1 MAQLNADSCY
11 IFTDTETTGLDINFS
26 QIIQIGSLLTDESL
40 NEENTQDIGCKLLP
54 WIVPSPE
61 AYLVHKK
68 VESLNEDSMSHYEM
82 MKLLRSTWLEWS
94 KGRNPVYV
102 TYNGHRFDEELF
114 RRQFFWNLLPLYMTN
129 TLGASRLDML
139 STLQLVANFFPDSL
153 NLPIFDEED
162 VSMKLTDWSQANS
175 IEIENAHDALADC
188 VQMHELAKLIIEKA
202 NPVWRASVKGSSKT
216 GNFEILQSEPFA
228 MIGEVVRRKKFTY
241 PVTFCGQN
249 PKMNNEVAVAD
260 LYFDPDQLED
270 LTDSE
275 LLEQIG
281 NSGTAIRK
289 VRINKSI
296 PVIASDQIPDLEKY
310 LDIPHEQL
318 IDRARKVRENIKL
331 QTRIS
336 ELLASNQINYPPPKY
351 LEQTVYSGFPS
362 DADDLWMERFHTL
375 PWEERSKVL
384 DGFEDIRYKELA
396 ERLVCANNPESVKHE
411 TMSRYQNFLNQRLY
425 DKGPWPS
432 LEKTLDKTRSMM
444 IDATDE
450 QKEILKR
457 LEKNL
462 EKKSEFIQSL

>member
-375 PWEERSKVL
+375 PWEERSKIL
-384 DGFEDIRYKELA
+384 DGFEDTRYKELA
-396 ERLVCANNPESVKHE
+396 ERLVCANNPESVKPD

-462 EKKSEFIQSL
+462 EKKSEFS

>member
-1 MAQLNADSCY
+1 MTQLNADSCY

-26 QIIQIGSLLTDESL
+26 QIIQIGSLLTDDSL
-40 NEENTQDIGCKLLP
+40 SQEKSQDIGCKLLP

-375 PWEERSKVL
+375 PWEERSKIL
-384 DGFEDIRYKELA
+384 DGFEDTRYKELA
-396 ERLVCANNPESVKHE
+396 ERLVCANNPESVKPD

-462 EKKSEFIQSL
+462 EKKSEFS

>member
-1 MAQLNADSCY
+1 MTQLNADSCY

-26 QIIQIGSLLTDESL
+26 QIIQIGSLLTDDSL
-40 NEENTQDIGCKLLP
+40 SQEKSQDIGCKLLP

-139 STLQLVANFFPDSL
+139 STLQLVANFFPESL

-375 PWEERSKVL
+375 PWEERSKIL
-384 DGFEDIRYKELA
+384 DGFEDTRYKELA
-396 ERLVCANNPESVKHE
+396 ERLVCANNPESVKPD

-462 EKKSEFIQSL
+462 EKKSEFS

>member
-1 MAQLNADSCY
+1 MSQLNADQCY

-26 QIIQIGSLLTDESL
+26 QIIQIGSILTDESL
-40 NEENTQDIGCKLLP
+40 NQENSQDIGCKLLP

-68 VESLNEDSMSHYEM
+68 IESLDENAQSHYEM
-82 MKLLRSTWLEWS
+82 MKTLRSTWLDWS
-94 KGRNPVYV
+94 KKRNAVYI

-114 RRQFFWNLLPLYMTN
+114 RRQFFWNLLPLYITN

-139 STLQLVANFFPDSL
+139 STLQLVANFFPEAL
-153 NLPIFDEED
+153 NLPLKDEGE
-162 VSMKLTDWSQANS
+162 VSMKLTDWSDANS

-188 VQMHELAKLIIEKA
+188 VQMLELAKLIQKTA
-202 NPVWRASVKGSSKT
+202 MPVWQASIKGATKS
-216 GNFEILQSEPFA
+216 GNLELLQSEPFA

-260 LYFDPDQLED
+260 LYFDPDLLDD

-289 VRINKSI
+289 VRINKSM
-296 PVIASDQIPDLEKY
+296 PVMSADSIPDIEKY

-318 IDRARKVRENIKL
+318 VERARKIKENIKL
-331 QTRIS
+331 QTRVS
-336 ELLASNQINYPPPKY
+336 ELLGANQINYPPPKY
-351 LEQTVYSGFPS
+351 LEQTVYQGFPS
-362 DADDLWMERFHTL
+362 DADDLWMERFHSL
-375 PWEERSKVL
+375 PWEERAKVL
-384 DGFEDIRYKELA
+384 DGFEDSRYKELA
-396 ERLVCANNPESVKHE
+396 ERLVCAHNPEFV
-411 TMSRYQNFLNQRLY
+411 SREIFEKYQNFINQRLY

-432 LEKTLDKTRSMM
+432 LEKTLDKTRSML
-444 IDATDE
+444 IEATGEKKD
-450 QKEILKR
+450 I
-457 LEKNL
+457 LEKL
-462 EKKSEFIQSL
+462 EKSLSSKSEFS

>member
-1 MAQLNADSCY
+1 MTQLNADSCY

-26 QIIQIGSLLTDESL
+26 QIIQIGSLLTDDSL
-40 NEENTQDIGCKLLP
+40 SQEKSQDIGCKLLP

-260 LYFDPDQLED
+260 LYYDPDKLED

-289 VRINKSI
+289 LRINKSI
-296 PVIASDQIPDLEKY
+296 PVIASDKIPDLEKY

-384 DGFEDIRYKELA
+384 DGFEDTRYKELA
-396 ERLVCANNPESVKHE
+396 ERLVCANNPESVKPD

-462 EKKSEFIQSL
+462 EKKSEFS

>member
-188 VQMHELAKLIIEKA
+188 VQMHELAKLIIERA

-260 LYFDPDQLED
+260 LYFDPDQLDD

-318 IDRARKVRENIKL
+318 VDRARKVRENIKL

-384 DGFEDIRYKELA
+384 DGFEDTRYKELA

>member
-1 MAQLNADSCY
+1 MTQLNADSCY

-26 QIIQIGSLLTDESL
+26 QIIQIGSLLTDDSL
-40 NEENTQDIGCKLLP
+40 SQEKSQDIGCKLLP

-384 DGFEDIRYKELA
+384 DGFEDTRYKELA

-462 EKKSEFIQSL
+462 EKKSEFS

>member
-1 MAQLNADSCY
+1 MSQLNADSCY

-40 NEENTQDIGCKLLP
+40 IQENSQDIGCQLLP

-68 VESLNEDSMSHYEM
+68 VESLGDEAMSHYEM
-82 MKLLRSTWLEWS
+82 MRLLRSTWLEWS
-94 KGRNPVYV
+94 KGRNPVYI

-114 RRQFFWNLLPLYMTN
+114 RRQFFWNLLPLYITN

-153 NLPIFDEED
+153 NLPIFDEGAI
-162 VSMKLTDWSQANS
+162 SMKLTDWSDANS

-188 VQMHELAKLIIEKA
+188 VQMHEIAKLILEKA
-202 NPVWRASVKGSSKT
+202 SPVWRASIKGSSKT
-216 GNFEILQSEPFA
+216 GNLEILQSDPFA

-241 PVTFCGQN
+241 PVTYCGQN

-260 LYFDPDQLED
+260 LYFDPDQLDD
-270 LTDSE
+270 LTDAE

-289 VRINKSI
+289 VRINKSL
-296 PVIASDQIPDLEKY
+296 PVMASDQIPDVEKF
-310 LDIPHEQL
+310 LDIPYDQL
-318 IDRARKVRENIKL
+318 VERAHKVRANIKL
-331 QTRIS
+331 QTRVS
-336 ELLASNQINYPPPKY
+336 ELLASNQVNYPPPKH

-384 DGFEDIRYKELA
+384 DGFEDSRYKELA
-396 ERLVCANNPESVKHE
+396 ERLVCVNNPESVSAE
-411 TMSRYQNFLNQRLY
+411 TFERYQNFLNQRLY

-432 LEKTLDKTRSMM
+432 LEKTLDKTRSML
-444 IDATDE
+444 IEAKGE
-450 QKEILKR
+450 QKEILEQ

-462 EKKSEFIQSL
+462 VKKSEFN

>member
-188 VQMHELAKLIIEKA
+188 VQMHELAKLIIERA

-260 LYFDPDQLED
+260 LYFDPDQLDD

>member
-1 MAQLNADSCY
+1 MTQLNADSCY

-26 QIIQIGSLLTDESL
+26 QIIQIGSLLTDDSL
-40 NEENTQDIGCKLLP
+40 SQEKSQDIGCKLLP

-462 EKKSEFIQSL
+462 EKKSEFS

>member
-1 MAQLNADSCY
+1 MSQLNADSCY

-40 NEENTQDIGCKLLP
+40 KEENSQDIGCKLLP

-68 VESLNEDSMSHYEM
+68 VESLGDDSMSHYEM
-82 MKLLRSTWLEWS
+82 MRLLRSTWLEWS
-94 KGRNPVYV
+94 KGRNPVYI

-114 RRQFFWNLLPLYMTN
+114 RRQFFWNLLPLYITN

-153 NLPIFDEED
+153 NLPIFDEGNI
-162 VSMKLTDWSQANS
+162 SMKLTDWSDANS

-188 VQMHELAKLIIEKA
+188 VQMHELAKLISKKA
-202 NPVWRASVKGSSKT
+202 SPVWRASIKGSSKI
-216 GNFEILQSEPFA
+216 GNLEILQSEPFA

-260 LYFDPDQLED
+260 LYFDPDQLDD
-270 LTDSE
+270 LTDAE

-289 VRINKSI
+289 VRINKSL
-296 PVIASDQIPDLEKY
+296 PVMPSDQIPAIENY

-318 IDRARKVRENIKL
+318 IERAHKVRENIKL
-331 QTRIS
+331 QSRVS
-336 ELLASNQINYPPPKY
+336 ELLASNQINYPAPKH

-375 PWEERSKVL
+375 PWDERSKVL
-384 DGFEDIRYKELA
+384 DGFEDARYKELA
-396 ERLVCANNPESVKHE
+396 ERLVCVNNPESVSAE
-411 TMSRYQNFLNQRLY
+411 TFDRYQNFLNQRLY

-432 LEKTLDKTRSMM
+432 LEKTLDKTRSMLM
-444 IDATDE
+444 EATGE
-450 QKEILKR
+450 QKEILEQ
-457 LEKNL
+457 LERNL
-462 EKKSEFIQSL
+462 VKKSEFN

>member
-1 MAQLNADSCY
+1 MSQLNADSCY

-26 QIIQIGSLLTDESL
+26 QIIQIGSILTDESL
-40 NEENTQDIGCKLLP
+40 HQENSQDIGCKLLP

-68 VESLNEDSMSHYEM
+68 VESLGDDAMSHYEM
-82 MKLLRSTWLEWS
+82 MRLLRSTWLEWS
-94 KGRNPVYV
+94 KGRNAVYI

-114 RRQFFWNLLPLYMTN
+114 RRQFFWNLLPLYITN

-139 STLQLVANFFPDSL
+139 STLQLVANFFPEAL
-153 NLPIFDEED
+153 KLPVNEEGD
-162 VSMKLTDWSQANS
+162 VSMKLTDWSEANS

-188 VQMHELAKLIIEKA
+188 VQMLELAKLIIKDA
-202 NPVWRASVKGSSKT
+202 KSVWQSSIKGSSKI
-216 GNFEILQSEPFA
+216 GNLDILQSEPFA
-228 MIGEVVRRKKFTY
+228 MIGEVIRRKKFTY

-260 LYFDPDQLED
+260 LYFDPDQLDD
-270 LTDSE
+270 LTDTE

-289 VRINKSI
+289 VRINKSL
-296 PVIASDQIPDLEKY
+296 PVMPSDQIPNIDLY
-310 LDIPHEQL
+310 LDIPYEQL
-318 IDRARKVRENIKL
+318 LERAQKIKNNTKL
-331 QTRIS
+331 QTRVS
-336 ELLASNQINYPPPKY
+336 ELLASNQINYPAPKY

-384 DGFEDIRYKELA
+384 DGFEDNRYKELA
-396 ERLVCANNPESVKHE
+396 ERLVCSNNPESVSNE
-411 TMSRYQNFLNQRLY
+411 TLERYQNFINQRLY

-432 LEKTLDKTRSMM
+432 LEKTLDKTRTMLQEASGEKK
-444 IDATDE
+444 D
-450 QKEILKR
+450 ILEK
-457 LEKNL
+457 LKKNL
-462 EKKSEFIQSL
+462 ESKNDFS

>member
-1 MAQLNADSCY
+1 MSQLNADSCY

-26 QIIQIGSLLTDESL
+26 QIIQIGSILTDESL
-40 NEENTQDIGCKLLP
+40 HQENSQDIGCKLLP

-68 VESLNEDSMSHYEM
+68 IESLGDDAMSHYDM

-94 KGRNPVYV
+94 KGRNAIYI

-114 RRQFFWNLLPLYMTN
+114 RRQFFWNLLPLYITN

-139 STLQLVANFFPDSL
+139 STLQLVANFFPEAL
-153 NLPIFDEED
+153 KLPIFEEGD
-162 VSMKLTDWSQANS
+162 ISMKLTDWSEANS

-188 VQMHELAKLIIEKA
+188 VQMLELAKLIIKDA
-202 NPVWRASVKGSSKT
+202 GPVWQSSIKGSSKI
-216 GNFEILQSEPFA
+216 GNLDILQSEPFA
-228 MIGEVVRRKKFTY
+228 MIGEVIRRKKFTY

-260 LYFDPDQLED
+260 LYFDPDQLDD
-270 LTDSE
+270 LTDTE

-289 VRINKSI
+289 VRINKSLPVMPSDLI
-296 PVIASDQIPDLEKY
+296 PNIDLY
-310 LDIPHEQL
+310 LDIPYDQL
-318 IDRARKVRENIKL
+318 LERAQKIKNNTRL
-331 QTRIS
+331 QTRVS
-336 ELLASNQINYPPPKY
+336 ELLANNQINYPAPKY
-351 LEQTVYSGFPS
+351 IEQTVYSGFPS

-384 DGFEDIRYKELA
+384 DGFEDHRYKELA
-396 ERLVCANNPESVKHE
+396 ERLVCSNNPESVSNE
-411 TMSRYQNFLNQRLY
+411 TLDRYQNFVNQRLY

-432 LEKTLDKTRSMM
+432 LEKTLDKTRTMLLE
-444 IDATDE
+444 ATGEKKD
-450 QKEILKR
+450 ILEK

-462 EKKSEFIQSL
+462 ESKSDFS

>member
-1 MAQLNADSCY
+1 MTQLNADSCY

-26 QIIQIGSLLTDESL
+26 QIIQIGSLLTDDSL
-40 NEENTQDIGCKLLP
+40 SQEKSQDIGCKLLP

-202 NPVWRASVKGSSKT
+202 NPAWRASVKGSSKT

-384 DGFEDIRYKELA
+384 DGFEDTRYKELA
-396 ERLVCANNPESVKHE
+396 ERLVCANNPESVKPD

-462 EKKSEFIQSL
+462 EKKSEFS

>member
-1 MAQLNADSCY
+1 MTQLNADSCY

-26 QIIQIGSLLTDESL
+26 QIIQIGSLLTDDSL
-40 NEENTQDIGCKLLP
+40 SQEKSQDIGCKLLP

-175 IEIENAHDALADC
+175 IEIKNAHDALADC

-228 MIGEVVRRKKFTY
+228 MIGEVVRRKKFTF

-384 DGFEDIRYKELA
+384 DGFEDTRYKELA
-396 ERLVCANNPESVKHE
+396 ERLVCANNPESVKPE

-462 EKKSEFIQSL
+462 EKKSEFS

>member
-1 MAQLNADSCY
+1 MTQLNADSCY

-26 QIIQIGSLLTDESL
+26 QIIQIGSLLTDDSL
-40 NEENTQDIGCKLLP
+40 SQEKSQDIGCKLLP

-162 VSMKLTDWSQANS
+162 VSMKLTDWSEANS

-384 DGFEDIRYKELA
+384 DGFEDTRYKELA
-396 ERLVCANNPESVKHE
+396 ERLVCANNPESVKPD

>member
-1 MAQLNADSCY
+1 MSQLNADSCY

-82 MKLLRSTWLEWS
+82 MRLLRSTWLEWS

-260 LYFDPDQLED
+260 LYFDPDQLDD

-296 PVIASDQIPDLEKY
+296 PVIASDQIPNLEKY

-384 DGFEDIRYKELA
+384 DGFEDARYKELA

-462 EKKSEFIQSL
+462 EKKSEFT

>member
-1 MAQLNADSCY
+1 MSQLNADSCY
-11 IFTDTETTGLDINFS
+11 VFTDTETTGLDINFS
-26 QIIQIGSLLTDESL
+26 QIIQVGSILTDESL
-40 NEENTQDIGCKLLP
+40 QQENSQDIGCQLLP

-68 VESLNEDSMSHYEM
+68 VESLRDDAMSHYEM

-94 KGRNPVYV
+94 KSRNAVYI

-114 RRQFFWNLLPLYMTN
+114 RRQFFWNLLPLYITN

-153 NLPIFDEED
+153 KLPIFDESD
-162 VSMKLTDWSQANS
+162 VSMKLTDWSDANS

-188 VQMHELAKLIIEKA
+188 VQMLELAKLIQENAKA
-202 NPVWRASVKGSSKT
+202 VWQASIKGSSKT
-216 GNFEILQSEPFA
+216 GNLEILQSEPFA

-260 LYFDPDQLED
+260 LYFDPDQLDD

-289 VRINKSI
+289 VRINKSLPVMPSDHI
-296 PVIASDQIPDLEKY
+296 PNIDRF

-318 IDRARKVRENIKL
+318 IERAQKIKENIKL
-331 QTRIS
+331 QTRVS
-336 ELLASNQINYPPPKY
+336 ELLASNQINYPPPKH

-362 DADDLWMERFHTL
+362 DADNLWMERFHTL
-375 PWEERSKVL
+375 PWDERSKIL
-384 DGFEDIRYKELA
+384 DGFEDSRYKELA
-396 ERLVCANNPESVKHE
+396 ERLVCTNNLDSVSGD
-411 TMSRYQNFLNQRLY
+411 TLDRYRNFVNQRLY

-432 LEKTLDKTRSMM
+432 LEKTLDKTRSML
-444 IDATDE
+444 IDATGE
-450 QKEILKR
+450 KKEILEQ
-457 LEKNL
+457 LENSL
-462 EKKSEFIQSL
+462 VQKSDFI

>member
-1 MAQLNADSCY
+1 MTQLNADSCY

-26 QIIQIGSLLTDESL
+26 QIIQIGSLLTDDSL
-40 NEENTQDIGCKLLP
+40 SQEKSQDIGCKLLP

-188 VQMHELAKLIIEKA
+188 VQMHELAKLIIERA

-384 DGFEDIRYKELA
+384 DGFEDTRYKELA
-396 ERLVCANNPESVKHE
+396 ERLVCANNPESVKPE

-462 EKKSEFIQSL
+462 EKKSEFS

>member
-1 MAQLNADSCY
+1 MTQLNADSCY

-26 QIIQIGSLLTDESL
+26 QIIQIGSLLTDDSL
-40 NEENTQDIGCKLLP
+40 SQEKSQDIGCKLLP

-228 MIGEVVRRKKFTY
+228 MIGEVVRRKKFTF

-384 DGFEDIRYKELA
+384 DGFEDTRYKELA
-396 ERLVCANNPESVKHE
+396 ERLVCANNPESVKPE

-462 EKKSEFIQSL
+462 EKKSEFS

>member
-1 MAQLNADSCY
+1 MSQLNADSCY

-260 LYFDPDQLED
+260 LYFDPDQLDD

-384 DGFEDIRYKELA
+384 DGFEDTRYKELA
-396 ERLVCANNPESVKHE
+396 ERLVCANNPESVKPD

-462 EKKSEFIQSL
+462 EKKSEFS

>member
-139 STLQLVANFFPDSL
+139 STLQLVANFFPHSL

-375 PWEERSKVL
+375 PWEERSKIL
-384 DGFEDIRYKELA
+384 DGFEDTRYKELA
-396 ERLVCANNPESVKHE
+396 ERLVCANNPESVKPD

-462 EKKSEFIQSL
+462 EKKSEFS

>member
-1 MAQLNADSCY
+1 MSQLNADSCY

-40 NEENTQDIGCKLLP
+40 KEENSQDIGCKLLP

-68 VESLNEDSMSHYEM
+68 VESLGDDSMSHYEM
-82 MKLLRSTWLEWS
+82 MRLLRSTWLEWS
-94 KGRNPVYV
+94 KGRNPVYI

-114 RRQFFWNLLPLYMTN
+114 RRQFFWNLLPLYITN

-153 NLPIFDEED
+153 NLPIFDEGNI
-162 VSMKLTDWSQANS
+162 SMKLTDWSDANS

-188 VQMHELAKLIIEKA
+188 VQMHELAKLILEKA
-202 NPVWRASVKGSSKT
+202 SPVWRASIKGSSKI
-216 GNFEILQSEPFA
+216 GNLEILQSEPFA

-260 LYFDPDQLED
+260 LYFDPDQLDD
-270 LTDSE
+270 LTDAE

-289 VRINKSI
+289 VRINKSL
-296 PVIASDQIPDLEKY
+296 PVMPSDQIPAIENY

-318 IDRARKVRENIKL
+318 IERAHKVRENIKL
-331 QTRIS
+331 QSRVS
-336 ELLASNQINYPPPKY
+336 ELLASNQINYPTPKH

-375 PWEERSKVL
+375 PWDERSKVL
-384 DGFEDIRYKELA
+384 DGFEDARYKELA
-396 ERLVCANNPESVKHE
+396 ERLVCVNNPESVSAE
-411 TMSRYQNFLNQRLY
+411 TFDRYQNFLNQRLY

-432 LEKTLDKTRSMM
+432 LEKTLDKTRSMLM
-444 IDATDE
+444 EATGE
-450 QKEILKR
+450 QKEILEQ
-457 LEKNL
+457 LERNL
-462 EKKSEFIQSL
+462 VKKSEFN